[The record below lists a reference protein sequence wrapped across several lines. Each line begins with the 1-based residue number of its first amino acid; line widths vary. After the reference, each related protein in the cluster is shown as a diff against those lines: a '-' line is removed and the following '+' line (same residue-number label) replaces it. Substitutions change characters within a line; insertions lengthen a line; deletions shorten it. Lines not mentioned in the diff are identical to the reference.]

1 MIFYAV
7 EYYDSA
13 LAFFPGLSTVQF
25 LITYSMHKQSIYHV
39 KGIMSTS
46 VGRVRRKEGEG
57 AGGRCPEL
65 KAFPSPDQ

>member
-1 MIFYAV
+1 MQWSDH
-7 EYYDSA
+7 DSA

-25 LITYSMHKQSIYHV
+25 LITYSMHKQSFESIYHV

>member
-1 MIFYAV
+1 MQWSDH
-7 EYYDSA
+7 DSA

-57 AGGRCPEL
+57 GRWEVPQT
-65 KAFPSPDQ
+65 KSISFS

>member
-1 MIFYAV
+1 MQWSDH
-7 EYYDSA
+7 DSA

-25 LITYSMHKQSIYHV
+25 LITYSMHKQSIYRV

-46 VGRVRRKEGEG
+46 VGRVRRQEGEG